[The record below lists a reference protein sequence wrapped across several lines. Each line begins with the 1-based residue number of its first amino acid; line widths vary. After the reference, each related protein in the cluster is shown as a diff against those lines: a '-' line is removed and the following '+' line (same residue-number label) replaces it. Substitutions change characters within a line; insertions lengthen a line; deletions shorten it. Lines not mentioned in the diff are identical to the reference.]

1 MTDAERQLLTWAL
14 LSWVFTSEPAVA
26 SKVRNNHFQ
35 EGVRMIDDTEKLK
48 DLMTGVRRGMLAQVA
63 WRDIQSA
70 AHLLAEHVSL
80 SIIQQHNPQL
90 LTP

>member
-1 MTDAERQLLTWAL
+1 
-14 LSWVFTSEPAVA
+14 
-26 SKVRNNHFQ
+26 
-35 EGVRMIDDTEKLK
+35 MIDDTEKLK